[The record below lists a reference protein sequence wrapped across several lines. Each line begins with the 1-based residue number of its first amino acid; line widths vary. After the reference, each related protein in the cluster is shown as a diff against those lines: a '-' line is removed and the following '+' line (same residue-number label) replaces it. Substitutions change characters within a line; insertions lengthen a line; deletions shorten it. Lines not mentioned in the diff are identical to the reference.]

1 MDALETASLQIVQST
16 PPVYESEHI
25 LPQNS
30 SLTDISFY
38 NNHTQG
44 PTTVKRVE
52 VLQQG
57 HSKYGKY
64 KPMQWTIE
72 VS

>member
-1 MDALETASLQIVQST
+1 VQLT
-16 PPVYESEHI
+16 PPLIENENNI
-25 LPQNS
+25 PPCPQNS
-30 SLTDISFY
+30 LLIDISS
-38 NNHTQG
+38 NNKINTSPKG
-44 PTTVKRVE
+44 D
-52 VLQQG
+52 